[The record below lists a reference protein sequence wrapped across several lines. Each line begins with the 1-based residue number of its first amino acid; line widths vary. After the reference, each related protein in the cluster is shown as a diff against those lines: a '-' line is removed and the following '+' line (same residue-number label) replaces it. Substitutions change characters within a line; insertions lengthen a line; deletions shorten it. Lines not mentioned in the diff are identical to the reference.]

1 MVRWNQKVRYAFG
14 PGRFIQALEV
24 VGAAMFYYYPS
35 YFLHKIIR
43 DYFWY
48 DIFNG
53 MERYNCTVP
62 FLYYTTVL
70 EIRHTRKKENYSGLH
85 FFTSEISLQNGRTSY
100 FL

>member
-62 FLYYTTVL
+62 FRYYR
-70 EIRHTRKKENYSGLH
+70 IRDQTLKKERKLFGIAFFH
-85 FFTSEISLQNGRTSY
+85 FRNISKKWTNLI
-100 FL
+100 FFI